1 MIDVDKVQKI
11 FNILICWHLQA
22 EVINPVKYLFFGDE
36 HVQS

>member
-11 FNILICWHLQA
+11 FNILICWYLRVK
-22 EVINPVKYLFFGDE
+22 VINPAKYLSFGDE

>member
-11 FNILICWHLQA
+11 FNILICWYLQVK
-22 EVINPVKYLFFGDE
+22 VINLVKYLSFGDE